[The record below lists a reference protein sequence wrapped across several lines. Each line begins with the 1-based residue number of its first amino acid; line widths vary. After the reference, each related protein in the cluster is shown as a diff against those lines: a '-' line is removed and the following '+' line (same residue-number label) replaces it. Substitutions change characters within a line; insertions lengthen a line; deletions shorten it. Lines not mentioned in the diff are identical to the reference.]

1 MTSARTA
8 HSHVAQLRR
17 LESAKQKRTHAPNP
31 RVTKPCVSK
40 ACMSKPCVSNAH
52 MNKPCVSKGMSGQV
66 LCGPCMNGQARSFQ
80 QDTHSYSTARAPSF
94 TQSARPNHLGHL
106 ARLSWHIEKTCHKFT
121 SHASLKR
128 DITKLQNSRLPRTQQ
143 AAHLCSQPC
152 KVRAHPLIKN

>member
-94 TQSARPNHLGHL
+94 TQSALVHSRIFARFATLKRKVHIHHQTCKTGPAPPTYTAGGTHFAPSLA
-106 ARLSWHIEKTCHKFT
+106 ARLE
-121 SHASLKR
+121 
-128 DITKLQNSRLPRTQQ
+128 
-143 AAHLCSQPC
+143 
-152 KVRAHPLIKN
+152 